1 MKKFTSALLHATLAG
16 TIVGLASSASAQTP
30 FGATP
35 FAIVGHIQ
43 KFTLDS
49 GTPGSSR
56 LSSARMMVNGIN
68 VVIPNNLIIQMP
80 ASYLTADDIFVMAKP
95 TITERLPS
103 EACPGSAGTLRS
115 GLAVLDCDGS
125 RPAALASFEAEIAGN
140 IVGNVYIAGLV
151 KVTQQALNV
160 GNGYIQKIDRNTG
173 EIFVSGN
180 PDAVPGSTSSPT
192 DARLKLNDAIGR
204 FGRATSS
211 PSAPPSPAL
220 PEDGRFTADTDN
232 PTMHAES
239 GFPMCVPRSAAS
251 DPLCP
256 DSNRPLAP
264 GGAPSRLFV
273 MDTVPLVTTV
283 PVAITVQAC
292 PACDPSQQAPFKE
305 GDYITYQG
313 TVASDAKGLY
323 TSAHTVVAS
332 VGIFTKPGDKTRPA
346 YVSQEVS
353 LIGTMGPTLLPF
365 NQEGQDRLKVEAFS
379 TDPSRELNIYAIDVN
394 PADGSKT
401 LRFLGK
407 PNKRQGALGR
417 YRLILGKNAA
427 ALKAGGTTLGAPRE
441 LVITFDKGDG
451 TTFDGMPAPTGPLAA
466 NGLVWGQFTAP
477 VGEYIF
483 PENTVMGEPRI
494 PNNFECLSF
503 LQLGSGPLGTR
514 GLTGPN
520 VGRLTPWPGTSG
532 GPATVFCGP

>member
-1 MKKFTSALLHATLAG
+1 
-16 TIVGLASSASAQTP
+16 
-30 FGATP
+30 
-35 FAIVGHIQ
+35 
-43 KFTLDS
+43 
-49 GTPGSSR
+49 
-56 LSSARMMVNGIN
+56 MMVNGITI
-68 VVIPNNLIIQMP
+68 VIPANLIIQMP

-95 TITERLPS
+95 TITERLPGA
-103 EACPGSAGTLRS
+103 ACPGTAGTRRS
-115 GLAVLDCDGS
+115 GLAVLDCDGTK
-125 RPAALASFEAEIAGN
+125 PAALASFEAEITGN
-140 IVGNVYIAGLV
+140 IVGNVHIAGLV

-160 GNGYIQKIDRNTG
+160 GNGYIQKIDRSTG

-180 PDAVPGSTSSPT
+180 PDAVPGSASSPT
-192 DARLKLNDAIGR
+192 NARIKLNDAAGR
-204 FGRATSS
+204 FGRQTSS
-211 PSAPPSPAL
+211 PSGPPTAAL

-239 GFPMCVPRSAAS
+239 GYPMCVPRGTAN

-256 DSNRPLAP
+256 DKNRPLGA
-264 GGAPSRLFV
+264 GGVPLRLFV
-273 MDTVPLVTTV
+273 MNTVPLVTTV
-283 PVAITVQAC
+283 PVAIAILPC
-292 PACDPSQQAPFKE
+292 PASTPCDPSLQAPFKE

-313 TVASDAKGLY
+313 TVASDANGLY
-323 TSAHTVVAS
+323 ISAHTIVAS
-332 VGIFTKPGDKTRPA
+332 VGIFTKPGDKVRPA
-346 YVSQEVS
+346 YVSLEVS
-353 LIGTMGPTLLPF
+353 LIGTMGPSRLPF

-394 PADGSKT
+394 PVDGSKT

-427 ALKAGGTTLGAPRE
+427 ALKAGGNTLGAPRE

-451 TTFDGMPAPTGPLAA
+451 TTFDGMPAPPGPTWPMAA

-503 LQLGSGPLGTR
+503 LVLGSGPLGTR
-514 GLTGPN
+514 GLTGPS
-520 VGRLTPWPGTSG
+520 VGRLTPWPGAAL
-532 GPATVFCGP
+532 PVTVFCGP

>member
-1 MKKFTSALLHATLAG
+1 MNKLISALFHATLVAA
-16 TIVGLASSASAQTP
+16 IAGLASTASAQTP

-49 GTPGSSR
+49 GTPGTSR
-56 LSSARMMVNGIN
+56 LSSAKMMVNGIT
-68 VVIPNNLIIQMP
+68 VVIPNNLIVQMP

-95 TITERLPS
+95 TITERLPG
-103 EACPGSAGTLRS
+103 EACPGTAGTRRS
-115 GLAVLDCDGS
+115 GLAVLDCDGPK
-125 RPAALASFEAEIAGN
+125 PAALASFEAEIAGN
-140 IVGNVYIAGLV
+140 IVGTVYIAGLV
-151 KVTQQALNV
+151 KITQQALNA
-160 GNGYIQKIDRNTG
+160 GNGYIQKIDLSTG

-180 PDAVPGSTSSPT
+180 PDAVPGSASSPT
-192 DARLKLNDAIGR
+192 DARLKLNDAVGR
-204 FGRATSS
+204 FGRQTSS
-211 PSAPPSPAL
+211 PSGPPTAAL

-239 GFPMCVPRSAAS
+239 GYPMCVPRSTAN

-256 DSNRPLAP
+256 DANRPP
-264 GGAPSRLFV
+264 GTGGAPSRLFV

-283 PVAITVQAC
+283 PVAISIQPC

-305 GDYITYQG
+305 GDYVTYQG
-313 TVASDAKGLY
+313 TVASDAQGLY

-332 VGIFTKPGDKTRPA
+332 VGIFTKPGDKVRPG

-353 LIGTMGPTLLPF
+353 LIGTMGPTVLPF
-365 NQEGQDRLKVEAFS
+365 NQEGQDRLRVEAFS

-427 ALKAGGTTLGAPRE
+427 ALKAGGGTLGAPRE

-451 TTFDGMPAPTGPLAA
+451 TTFDGMPAPTGPTAA

-483 PENTVMGEPRI
+483 PENKVMGEPRI

-520 VGRLTPWPGTSG
+520 VGRLTPWPGSASG
-532 GPATVFCGP
+532 ATAVFCGP

>member
-1 MKKFTSALLHATLAG
+1 MNKLISALLHTTLAG
-16 TIVGLASSASAQTP
+16 AAVGMAPGASAQTP

-49 GTPGSSR
+49 GTPGTSR
-56 LSSARMMVNGIN
+56 MSSAKMMVNGIN
-68 VVIPNNLIIQMP
+68 VVIPTNLIIQMP

-103 EACPGSAGTLRS
+103 EACPGTSGTRRS
-115 GLAVLDCDGS
+115 GLAVLDCDGTK
-125 RPAALASFEAEIAGN
+125 PAALASFEAAISGN
-140 IVGNVYIAGLV
+140 IVGNVHIAGLV
-151 KVTQQALNV
+151 KVTQQALNA
-160 GNGYIQKIDRNTG
+160 GNGYIQKIDRGTG
-173 EIFVSGN
+173 EIFVGGN
-180 PDAVPGSTSSPT
+180 PNAVPGSPSSPT
-192 DARLKLNDAIGR
+192 DARIKLNDAVGR
-204 FGRATSS
+204 FGRQTSS

-239 GFPMCVPRSAAS
+239 GFPMCVPRSAAP

-256 DSNRPLAP
+256 DSNRLLT
-264 GGAPSRLFV
+264 GGVPSRLFV

-283 PVAITVQAC
+283 PVAITVQPC
-292 PACDPSQQAPFKE
+292 PACNPAQQAPFKE

-313 TVASDAKGLY
+313 TVANDAKGLY
-323 TSAHTVVAS
+323 TSAHTIVAS

-353 LIGTMGPTLLPF
+353 LIGTLGPSVLPF
-365 NQEGQDRLKVEAFS
+365 NQESQDRLKVEAFS
-379 TDPSRELNIYAIDVN
+379 TDPSRDLNIYAIDVN
-394 PADGSKT
+394 PATGAKT

-417 YRLILGKNAA
+417 YRLILGRNAG
-427 ALKAGGTTLGAPRE
+427 ALKVGGVTLGAPRE
-441 LVITFDKGDG
+441 LIITFDKGDG
-451 TTFDGMPAPTGPLAA
+451 TNFNGLPAPTGPLAA

-477 VGEYIF
+477 VGEYLF
-483 PENTVMGEPRI
+483 PENIVMGEPRI

-503 LQLGSGPLGTR
+503 LQLGSGPLTTR

-520 VGRLTPWPGTSG
+520 VGRLTPWPGAAA
-532 GPATVFCGP
+532 GPSAVVC

>member
-1 MKKFTSALLHATLAG
+1 MNKFISTLLHTALAG
-16 TIVGLASSASAQTP
+16 AIVGVAPCASAQTP

-56 LSSARMMVNGIN
+56 LTSAKMMVNGIN
-68 VVIPNNLIIQMP
+68 VVIPTNLIIQMP

-115 GLAVLDCDGS
+115 GLAVLDCDGP
-125 RPAALASFEAEIAGN
+125 RPAALASFEADITGN

-151 KVTQQALNV
+151 KVTQQALNA
-160 GNGYIQKIDRNTG
+160 GSGYIQTIDRDTG
-173 EIFVSGN
+173 EIFVGGN
-180 PDAVPGSTSSPT
+180 PDAAAGSASSPT
-192 DARLKLNDAIGR
+192 DARVKLNDAVGR

-239 GFPMCVPRSAAS
+239 GYPMCVPRTAAP

-256 DSNRPLAP
+256 DSNRPASSTGP
-264 GGAPSRLFV
+264 PSRLFV

-283 PVAITVQAC
+283 PVALTIQPC
-292 PACDPSQQAPFKE
+292 PGCDSSQQAPFKE

-323 TSAHTVVAS
+323 TSAHTIVAS
-332 VGIFTKPGDKTRPA
+332 IGIFTKPGDKVRPA

-353 LIGTMGPTLLPF
+353 LIGTMGPSVLPF

-379 TDPSRELNIYAIDVN
+379 TDPSRALNVYAIDVN

-401 LRFLGK
+401 LRFLGR

-427 ALKAGGTTLGAPRE
+427 ALKAGGSTLGAPRE
-441 LVITFDKGDG
+441 LVVTFDKGDG
-451 TTFDGMPAPTGPLAA
+451 TTFDGMPAPTAPLAA

-483 PENTVMGEPRI
+483 PENIVMGEPRI

-514 GLTGPN
+514 GLSGPN
-520 VGRLTPWPGTSG
+520 VGRLTPWPGAAA
-532 GPATVFCGP
+532 GPAAVFCGP

>member
-1 MKKFTSALLHATLAG
+1 MNKFISTLLHTALAG
-16 TIVGLASSASAQTP
+16 AIVGVAPCASAQTP

-56 LSSARMMVNGIN
+56 LTSAKMMVNGIN
-68 VVIPNNLIIQMP
+68 VVIPTNLIIQMP

-95 TITERLPS
+95 TITERLPGQ
-103 EACPGSAGTLRS
+103 ACPGSAGTSRS
-115 GLAVLDCDGS
+115 GLAVLDCDGP
-125 RPAALASFEAEIAGN
+125 RPAALASFEAAITGN

-151 KVTQQALNV
+151 KVTQQALNA
-160 GNGYIQKIDRNTG
+160 GNGYIQKIDRVTG

-180 PDAVPGSTSSPT
+180 PAAVPGSASSPT
-192 DARLKLNDAIGR
+192 DARLKLNDAVGR

-239 GFPMCVPRSAAS
+239 GYPMCVPRSAAA

-256 DSNRPLAP
+256 DSNRPLAT
-264 GGAPSRLFV
+264 GGAPFRLFV

-283 PVAITVQAC
+283 PVAITVQPC
-292 PACDPSQQAPFKE
+292 PACDPAQQAPFKE
-305 GDYITYQG
+305 GDYVTYQG

-332 VGIFTKPGDKTRPA
+332 VGIFTKPGDKIKPA

-353 LIGTMGPTLLPF
+353 LIGTMGPSLLPF

-394 PADGSKT
+394 PANGSKT

-451 TTFDGMPAPTGPLAA
+451 TTFNGMPAPTGPLAA

-520 VGRLTPWPGTSG
+520 VGRLTPWPGAAA
-532 GPATVFCGP
+532 GPTTVFCGP